1 MAWEDY
7 ELALS
12 FDEIFEQLR
21 KRELIEVSILARRIN
36 RSEET
41 IRRWIREEKLEG
53 VKIGGRWFVK
63 KKSLEKVIDI

>member
-1 MAWEDY
+1 M
-7 ELALS
+7 ALS